1 MIAGASP
8 ATGSAAAARR
18 SVCRP
23 KRRRESIVEFNHALI
38 ELSGT

>member
-8 ATGSAAAARR
+8 ATGSAAAVALLV
-18 SVCRP
+18 SRP
-23 KRRRESIVEFNHALI
+23 KRRRQSIVELNHALI